1 MVRGSHRDYADRFIS
16 VVAGLFS
23 APVDNRSIPR
33 KHNTCSDR
41 IRSTSRRSS
50 ILSAYGRCRRCIRTS
65 FPACSDSSVVPA
77 RRIPLTLRRRKW
89 PPQSAVPLYCYCPIS
104 GETLADCLTYS
115 LSGYPRGVRSAP
127 MKWRQQYCGYP
138 GAKQEACQKLPD
150 GEIGGTLAVQEYFK

>member
-1 MVRGSHRDYADRFIS
+1 MVRGSHRDHADRFTS

-23 APVDNRSIPR
+23 APADNHSIPR

-50 ILSAYGRCRRCIRTS
+50 ILSAYGRCRLCIRTS

-89 PPQSAVPLYCYCPIS
+89 PPQGVAPLYCYCPFS
-104 GETLADCLTYS
+104 GETLADCLTCS

-138 GAKQEACQKLPD
+138 GQSRKHARYGRTVRL
-150 GEIGGTLAVQEYFK
+150 GGTLAVQAYFK